1 MHRKL
6 YFLILIITIASF
18 SRQSQ
23 AQDINQGLRLGV
35 KIPYTY
41 DIGLFHRFSTR
52 FAMHISSQFVTIPF
66 NNVPIGY
73 MNLWG
78 ADENITAILDDPF
91 LIGAGIDVGGHY
103 YFGTDNRRYYVVMS
117 LQWMNL
123 LKKDIDD
130 EVINNAFGV
139 DLSSSD
145 FPLGPISK
153 EQSTKPLTIN
163 TNYVNIGIFF
173 GKILPLYNNPDAE
186 LRLEVGINK
195 VIFSHHNL
203 QSDYRYIS
211 NVTATTNDELQ
222 KTMKKYGWFPTIN
235 FYFIHKLKNQ

>member
-6 YFLILIITIASF
+6 YFLFLIITITIF
-18 SRQSQ
+18 SKQAK
-23 AQDINQGLRLGV
+23 AQDINQGLRFGAKL
-35 KIPYTY
+35 PYTY
-41 DIGLFHRFSTR
+41 DIGYFNRFSTR
-52 FAMHISSQFVTIPF
+52 FAIHISSQFVTIPF

-91 LIGAGIDVGGHY
+91 LIGAGIDVGAHY
-103 YFGTDNRRYYVVMS
+103 YFGSDNRRYYGGMS
-117 LQWMNL
+117 IQWMNL

-145 FPLGPISK
+145 YPLGPISK
-153 EQSTKPLTIN
+153 PQSTKPLTLN
-163 TNYVNIGIFF
+163 TNYVNFGIFF

-186 LRLEVGINK
+186 LRLEIGINK

-203 QSDYRYIS
+203 QSDYRYITP
-211 NVTATTNDELQ
+211 VTEITNTELQ

-235 FYFIHKLKNQ
+235 FYFIHKLKS